1 MRNFKFMFLFFI
13 VLSYTSGSATNYY
26 ISNGGSNS
34 NNGLSPGMAF
44 LTIQHAI
51 DSETLLP
58 GDSIIVA
65 DGNYAGFDNRSHS
78 GTAGNPLV
86 FYASG
91 TNVRITSSGPLRGD
105 GINIENVDYNV
116 IDGFIV
122 NNMPGSADGIRL
134 VNGDFHVVRNC
145 TTIGNGNRGIFT
157 GFTDD
162 ILIENNECANSVLE
176 HGIYVSNSS
185 DRATIRNNVCYGN
198 NAAGIHMNADVSIG
212 GDGISDGF
220 KIYGNWI
227 FENNQ
232 AGGLNMD
239 GIRDAEIFNN
249 VIFDNH
255 SAQGIALFQIDAA
268 VPSTGAKIFNNT
280 IIVPS
285 DGRWGIL
292 LRDGSHAGATI
303 YNNIILTRHPFRGC
317 IATFGTTNLESD
329 FNVLMDRISPAG
341 DDPSENLSLSQW
353 QSNTGLDQNSLVAGS
368 FDDLF
373 VDTSLHD
380 FHLKENALARDM
392 GSSDVA
398 QIVTTDFDGLERPLG
413 NSFDIGAYEF
423 NEFLVSDCDHEFLH
437 VSVQSGTLF
446 NSAFNI
452 TSDANLTSGT
462 ISFTAQNS
470 VKLLPGFEAAGTIF
484 SIDIL
489 DCSEH

>member
-1 MRNFKFMFLFFI
+1 MRNFKCILLVLFVISFE
-13 VLSYTSGSATNYY
+13 TGGATNYY
-26 ISNGGSNS
+26 ISNSGSNS
-34 NNGLSPGMAF
+34 NTGLSPGMAF
-44 LTIQHAI
+44 LTIQYAI

-58 GDSIIVA
+58 GDSVIVA
-65 DGNYAGFDNRSHS
+65 DGNYAGFDNRAHS
-78 GTAGNPLV
+78 GAAGNPLV
-86 FYASG
+86 FYAAG
-91 TNVRITSSGPLRGD
+91 ANVRVTSSGPIRGD
-105 GINIENVDYNV
+105 GINIENVNFNV

-122 NNMPGSADGIRL
+122 NNMSGTADGIRV
-134 VNGDFHVVRNC
+134 VNGDFHIVRNC
-145 TTIGNGNRGIFT
+145 TAIGNGNRGIFT

-185 DRATIRNNVCYGN
+185 DRAIIRNNVCYGN

-212 GDGISDGF
+212 GDGISDDF

-239 GIRDAEIFNN
+239 GIRDAEIYNN

-280 IIVPS
+280 IIIPS

-292 LRDGSHAGATI
+292 LRDGSHEGATI
-303 YNNIILTRHPFRGC
+303 YNNIILTRHAFRGC
-317 IATFGTTNLESD
+317 IATFGTTYLESD
-329 FNVLMDRISPAG
+329 FNILMDRISPAG

-353 QSNTGLDQNSLVAGS
+353 QSTTGLDQNSLVAGS

-373 VDTSLHD
+373 VDTSMHD
-380 FHLKENALARDM
+380 FHLIENAVARNM
-392 GSSDVA
+392 GSSAVGH
-398 QIVTTDFDGLERPLG
+398 IVSTDFDGLERPIG
-413 NSFDIGAYEF
+413 NHFDIGAYEF
-423 NEFLVSDCDHEFLH
+423 NEFLISDCAHEFLH
-437 VSVQSGTLF
+437 VAMPSGTNF
-446 NSAFNI
+446 DNAFNI
-452 TSDANLTSGT
+452 TSDANLTGGSM
-462 ISFTAQNS
+462 SFTAQNS
-470 VKLLPGFEAAGTIF
+470 VKLLAGFETEGIVFT
-484 SIDIL
+484 IDIL